1 MFLQKTSL
9 LRIFECLCLPCTICQ
24 RIDDWCFPVV
34 PPTKEEEAETL
45 KRIQEHFHRKI
56 KAALTTSHKVE
67 AITSHKVEA
76 ITSHKVEAITS
87 HKAIEMDFQIG
98 YQSDKE
104 VSEIILL

>member
-9 LRIFECLCLPCTICQ
+9 LKLLECVCLPCTICQ

-45 KRIQEHFHRKI
+45 KRVQEHFQRKI
-56 KAALTTSHKVE
+56 KAALTTPHNVE
-67 AITSHKVEA
+67 AITSHN
-76 ITSHKVEAITS
+76 VEAITS